1 MWPLMILHTKSRMT
15 PQCPLWIAAL
25 NSYVRFTPQ
34 KRTFMGARDLSGKGP
49 EADKGHS
56 AKNQARHKEKSRASS
71 RLLAVQWLQQ
81 AHIVARSVGRISR
94 LKDINIAKASRY
106 RPRRRHHGANC
117 CIVLVGRRRVQD
129 KAHRSQ
135 ARSDLTLLRA
145 ATPSET
151 LPRVPSNPIVLAV
164 TALRECRTMGQCH
177 NCDLPH
183 TMMRNG

>member
-1 MWPLMILHTKSRMT
+1 MAINDFAYQVANDPSMSALDCR
-15 PQCPLWIAAL
+15 PQLVCPL
-25 NSYVRFTPQ
+25 YPR